1 MINLKNK
8 NIILTGATG
17 GIGNSIVD
25 TLINLKAK
33 LLVTGTN
40 EKKLEELRNKY
51 QDIVTIIKLTIRVLA
66 LAALLIYLICC
77 FLGII
82 EIPDNIEFQMPFS
95 E

>member
-1 MINLKNK
+1 MPKNK
-8 NIILTGATG
+8 DKKEILVQGKQE
-17 GIGNSIVD
+17 D
-25 TLINLKAK
+25 TN
-33 LLVTGTN
+33 
-40 EKKLEELRNKY
+40 

-82 EIPDNIEFQMPFS
+82 EIPENIEFQMPFS